1 MKLNIKY
8 GRQIGYGVAGI
19 LLGTIVYTA
28 LSADIPTDLY
38 TPSIEPTH
46 EEYNDGLEEEYNDGV
61 EDDFGLNLPPMPGEN
76 PDNSLDENYTGDVV
90 PLFKFGTY
98 HLTQADF
105 DHYELIEV
113 VKYGKVNPTFYYVRK
128 TVSNVDN
135 KETDT
140 IIEKDNKG
148 TEQTETT
155 STEAPPKTDTVK
167 EISLGKDNMKG
178 DNSGGSLIAEGIDI
192 KAKQVVM
199 ADVGPLASI
208 LKTEAIMPLDKEHLT
223 ISSHYGKRTDP
234 FTDQEAYHSGTDF
247 STSNIQGANVYAVM
261 SGVVVEAV
269 ASLEKTGLGNH
280 IIIDHNG
287 YQSIYGHLKD
297 APLLKKGDSVKQGD
311 IIGLVGNTG
320 RSTGPHLH
328 LEIALDD
335 LRFDPML
342 FFTTNG
348 GNE

>member
-8 GRQIGYGVAGI
+8 GRQIGYGVAGV
-19 LLGTIVYTA
+19 LLGAIVYTA
-28 LSADIPTDLY
+28 LSVDIPTDLY
-38 TPSIEPTH
+38 TPSTETTY
-46 EEYNDGLEEEYNDGV
+46 EEYND
-61 EDDFGLNLPPMPGEN
+61 GEN
-76 PDNSLDENYTGDVV
+76 PDNSLDEDYTGDVV

-113 VKYGKVNPTFYYVRK
+113 VKYGKVNPTFYYFRK
-128 TVSNVDN
+128 IVSSADNKETAKNVDNKETGTNVDN

-140 IIEKDNKG
+140 LTDKDNK
-148 TEQTETT
+148 T
-155 STEAPPKTDTVK
+155 TEATSKDDTVK
-167 EISLGKDNMKG
+167 EISLGKGDMKG

-192 KAKQVVM
+192 KAKQLIM
-199 ADVGPLASI
+199 ADVGPLATI
-208 LKTEAIMPLDKEHLT
+208 LRTEAVMPLDKEHLT

-234 FTDQEAYHSGTDF
+234 FTNQEAYHAGTDF
-247 STSNIQGANVYAVM
+247 STNNIEGANVYAVM
-261 SGVVVEAV
+261 SGIVVESV
-269 ASLEKTGLGNH
+269 ASIEKTGLGNH

-297 APLLKKGDSVKQGD
+297 APLLKKGDSVNQGD
-311 IIGLVGNTG
+311 IIGLVGSTG

-348 GNE
+348 GDE

>member
-8 GRQIGYGVAGI
+8 GRQIGYGITGI
-19 LLGTIVYTA
+19 LLGAIVYTV
-28 LSADIPTDLY
+28 LSVDIPTDLY
-38 TPSIEPTH
+38 TPSTAPTH
-46 EEYNDGLEEEYNDGV
+46 EEYNEEL
-61 EDDFGLNLPPMPGEN
+61 EDDYGLNIPSVPGEN
-76 PDNSLDENYTGDVV
+76 PDNSLDEGYTGDVV

-113 VKYGKVNPTFYYVRK
+113 VKYGKVNPTFYYFKK

-135 KETDT
+135 KKTDT
-140 IIEKDNKG
+140 LADKDSKATEK
-148 TEQTETT
+148 
-155 STEAPPKTDTVK
+155 TEATSKTDTVK
-167 EISLGKDNMKG
+167 EISLGKDDMKG

-192 KAKQVVM
+192 KAKNVVT
-199 ADVGPLASI
+199 ADVGSLASI

-223 ISSHYGKRTDP
+223 ISSHFGKRTDP
-234 FTDQEAYHSGTDF
+234 FTSQGAYHAGTDF
-247 STSNIQGANVYAVM
+247 SANNIEGANVYAVM
-261 SGVVVEAV
+261 SGIVVESV

-297 APLLKKGDSVKQGD
+297 APLFKKGDSVKQGD
-311 IIGLVGNTG
+311 VIGLVGSTG

>member
-19 LLGTIVYTA
+19 LLGAIVYTA
-28 LSADIPTDLY
+28 LSVDIPTDLY
-38 TPSIEPTH
+38 TPSTEHT
-46 EEYNDGLEEEYNDGV
+46 DGLNI
-61 EDDFGLNLPPMPGEN
+61 PSIPGEN
-76 PDNSLDENYTGDVV
+76 PNNSLDEDYTGDVV
-90 PLFKFGTY
+90 PFFKFGTY

-105 DHYELIEV
+105 DHYELIEI
-113 VKYGKVNPTFYYVRK
+113 VKYGKVNPTFYYFRK
-128 TVSNVDN
+128 IVSNVDN

-140 IIEKDNKG
+140 NVDNKETDTLADKDSKA
-148 TEQTETT
+148 TEVT
-155 STEAPPKTDTVK
+155 SKPDTVK
-167 EISLGKDNMKG
+167 EISLSKDNMKG
-178 DNSGGSLIAEGIDI
+178 ANSGGSLIAEGIDI
-192 KAKQVVM
+192 KAKQAVM

-208 LKTEAIMPLDKEHLT
+208 LKEEAIMPLDKEYLT
-223 ISSHYGKRTDP
+223 ITSHYGKRTDP
-234 FTDQEAYHSGTDF
+234 FTSQVAYHAGTDF
-247 STSNIQGANVYAVM
+247 SANNIEGANVYAVM
-261 SGVVVEAV
+261 SGIVVESV

-280 IIIDHNG
+280 VIIDHNG

-297 APLLKKGDSVKQGD
+297 APLLKEGDSVNQGD
-311 IIGLVGNTG
+311 IIGLVGSTG

-348 GNE
+348 GDE

>member
-8 GRQIGYGVAGI
+8 GRQIGYGVTGI
-19 LLGTIVYTA
+19 LLGAIVYTV
-28 LSADIPTDLY
+28 LSVDIPTDLY
-38 TPSIEPTH
+38 TPSTEPTY
-46 EEYNDGLEEEYNDGV
+46 EEYAEGLE
-61 EDDFGLNLPPMPGEN
+61 DDYGLNIPPVPGEN
-76 PDNSLDENYTGDVV
+76 PDNSLDEDYTGDVV

-113 VKYGKVNPTFYYVRK
+113 VKYGKVNPTFYYFRK
-128 TVSNVDN
+128 IVS
-135 KETDT
+135 KETTDNPNGKQKENAT
-140 IIEKDNKG
+140 QKAVDAVANVANKG
-148 TEQTETT
+148 TEQ
-155 STEAPPKTDTVK
+155 TEAPPKTDTVK
-167 EISLGKDNMKG
+167 EISLSKDDMKG

-234 FTDQEAYHSGTDF
+234 FTNQEAYHAGTDF

-311 IIGLVGNTG
+311 IIGLVGSTG

-348 GNE
+348 GDE